1 MTKILSIKGM
11 MCPHCEKH
19 TKEALE
25 KIDGVT
31 SATCDHKAAQAVV
44 EMTRDVPEEEL
55 KAAVVAAGYEYLG
68 LK

>member
-1 MTKILSIKGM
+1 MIKTIGIKGM

-25 KIDGVT
+25 KIEGVT
-31 SATCDHKAAQAVV
+31 SATADHKACQAVV

-55 KAAVVAAGYEYLG
+55 KAAVAGAGYEYLG